1 MQISKILFVV
11 LFGVLAIGCKSSQKI
26 VVSNSSLD
34 KMIAR
39 QAFKI
44 EVNAAEPMVTTALA
58 QIANSGLM
66 RPGNTMSRIDVTGE
80 GYFVKMDGD
89 SITAY
94 LPYFGERQMGGGYG
108 SDAGIKFDGTARDIE
123 ITKDESKNS
132 YEITF
137 GSNDSTESYLFTIDV
152 LNNLNTT
159 VHVRSSHRNWIR
171 YQGKA
176 KELETEDKVLIE
188 K

>member
-11 LFGVLAIGCKSSQKI
+11 LCGVLAIGCKSGQKT

-34 KMIAR
+34 AMIAR

-80 GYFVKMDGD
+80 GYFIKMDGD
-89 SITAY
+89 SISVY
-94 LPYFGERQMGGGYG
+94 LPYYGERQMGGGYG

-123 ITKDESKNS
+123 INKDESKNS

-137 GSNDSTESYLFTIDV
+137 GANDATESYLFTIDISNK
-152 LNNLNTT
+152 LSSTT
-159 VHVRSSHRNWIR
+159 RVRSSHRNRIR
-171 YQGKA
+171 YEGKVA
-176 KELETEDKVLIE
+176 KHELSELR
-188 K
+188 